1 MGCVC
6 SNNVFQSAPKWRQ
19 DIFMALPLCRPVLL
33 LLALSLAA
41 CEPAG
46 PAPAAAGKKKPP
58 ASVEVMPVRT
68 GEWQTSFATLGT
80 LRANE
85 SLALRPEVAGRVTA
99 LGFQEG
105 ASVRRGQL
113 MVQLDDSSARAELNQ
128 AEANRK
134 LAEADL
140 GRARSLVAPGLIAI
154 NEVERLQAQAAVAR
168 AAVDKA
174 RSALSKTR
182 LLAPFDGRAGLRQF
196 SPGELVQPGQ
206 ALVTLVSL
214 SPMKLD
220 VSVPEREASSLRVG
234 QTVTATIPALNNL
247 KVSGQVQALEP
258 ALDGAAR
265 AQQVRVLVANP
276 AGKLQPGLSAQ
287 VRFLQGAPRSVL
299 LVPDQAIVPQGGR
312 QVVYRL
318 QGDDAVL
325 TPVGVGERQDGLSE
339 IVSGLKAGDVV
350 VVSGQ
355 NKLPKPSQ
363 KVRAVPYSDAA
374 PAAGR

>member
-1 MGCVC
+1 
-6 SNNVFQSAPKWRQ
+6 
-19 DIFMALPLCRPVLL
+19 
-33 LLALSLAA
+33 
-41 CEPAG
+41 
-46 PAPAAAGKKKPP
+46 
-58 ASVEVMPVRT
+58 MPVRSA
-68 GEWQTSFATLGT
+68 EWRSSFATLGT

-105 ASVRRGQL
+105 AAVRRGQL
-113 MVQLDDSSARAELNQ
+113 MVQLDDSAARAELKQ
-128 AEANRK
+128 AEASRK

-140 GRARSLVAPGLIAI
+140 GRARSLVAPGLIAV
-154 NEVERLQAQAAVAR
+154 NEVERLQAQAAVTA

-234 QTVTATIPALNNL
+234 QAVAATIPALNNL
-247 KVSGQVQALEP
+247 AVTGQVQALEP

-276 AGKLQPGLSAQ
+276 AGKLQPGLSAR
-287 VRFLQGAPRSVL
+287 VRFLQAEVRQVV

-318 QGDDAVL
+318 QGDEAVL
-325 TPVGVGERQDGLSE
+325 VPVAVGDRQEGFTEVL
-339 IVSGLKAGDVV
+339 SGLKAGDVV

-363 KVRAVPYSDAA
+363 KVRAVPYADVATAA
-374 PAAGR
+374 PATGR

>member
-1 MGCVC
+1 
-6 SNNVFQSAPKWRQ
+6 
-19 DIFMALPLCRPVLL
+19 MALPLLRPFCLVLIT
-33 LLALSLAA
+33 ASMVA
-41 CEPAG
+41 CQPAG
-46 PAPAAAGKKKPP
+46 SAPAAGGKKKPP
-58 ASVEVMPVRT
+58 ASVEVMPVRSA
-68 GEWQTSFATLGT
+68 EWRSSFATLGT

-105 ASVRRGQL
+105 AAVRRGQL
-113 MVQLDDSSARAELNQ
+113 MVQLDDSAARAELKQ

-140 GRARSLVAPGLIAI
+140 GRARSLVAPGLIAV
-154 NEVERLQAQAAVAR
+154 NEVERLQAQAAVTA

-234 QTVTATIPALNNL
+234 QAVAATIPALNNL
-247 KVSGQVQALEP
+247 AVTGQVQALEP

-287 VRFLQGAPRSVL
+287 VRFLQAEVRQVV

-318 QGDDAVL
+318 QGDEAVL
-325 TPVGVGERQDGLSE
+325 VPVGVGDRQEGFTEVL
-339 IVSGLKAGDVV
+339 SGLKAGDVV

-363 KVRAVPYSDAA
+363 KVRAVPYADVATAA
-374 PAAGR
+374 PATGR

>member
-1 MGCVC
+1 MRLGFASSLQLSSSLPVMAICLTFLAGC
-6 SNNVFQSAPKWRQ
+6 Q
-19 DIFMALPLCRPVLL
+19 
-33 LLALSLAA
+33 
-41 CEPAG
+41 PAG
-46 PAPAAAGKKKPP
+46 SDAGSDAAAGAKKRPP
-58 ASVEVMPVRT
+58 ASVEVLPVRSD
-68 GEWQTSFATLGT
+68 EWQSSFATLGT

-85 SLALRPEVAGRVTA
+85 SLALRPEVAGRVTR

-105 ASVRRGQL
+105 AAVRRGQL
-113 MVQLDDSSARAELNQ
+113 MVQLDDSAVRAELNQ
-128 AEANRK
+128 TLANAT
-134 LAEADL
+134 LAQADL
-140 GRARSLVAPGLIAI
+140 IRARSLSAEGLIAT
-154 NEVERLQAQAAVAR
+154 NELERLQAQAAVAQ

-234 QTVTATIPALNNL
+234 QTVLATIPALNNL
-247 KVSGQVQALEP
+247 AVSGQVQALEP
-258 ALDGAAR
+258 SLDGAAR

-287 VRFLQGAPRSVL
+287 VRFLQAQPRTVL

-318 QGDDAVL
+318 EGEEAVL
-325 TPVGVGERQDGLSE
+325 TPVVVGERKEGLSE
-339 IVSGLKAGDVV
+339 IVSGLKLGDAV

-355 NKLPKPSQ
+355 NKLPKPRQ
-363 KVRAVPYSDAA
+363 KVRAIPYVDQ
-374 PAAGR
+374 PVAGR

>member
-1 MGCVC
+1 
-6 SNNVFQSAPKWRQ
+6 
-19 DIFMALPLCRPVLL
+19 MALPLQRALMRPVSLVM
-33 LLALSLAA
+33 ALSLITLAA
-41 CEPAG
+41 CQPADS
-46 PAPAAAGKKKPP
+46 APAAGAKKKPP

-68 GEWQTSFATLGT
+68 GEWQSSFATLGT

-105 ASVRRGQL
+105 AAVRRGQL
-113 MVQLDDSSARAELNQ
+113 MVQLDDSAARAELNQ
-128 AEANRK
+128 AEASRK
-134 LAEADL
+134 LADADL
-140 GRARSLVAPGLIAI
+140 GRARSLVAPGLIAV
-154 NEVERLQAQAAVAR
+154 NEVERLQAQAAVAK

-220 VSVPEREASSLRVG
+220 VSVPEREASGLRVG
-234 QTVTATIPALNNL
+234 QAVSAIIPALNNL
-247 KVSGQVQALEP
+247 AVTGQVQALEP

-287 VRFLQGAPRSVL
+287 VRFLQAGPRRVL

-318 QGDDAVL
+318 QGDEAVL
-325 TPVGVGERQDGLSE
+325 TPVAVGERKEGLSE
-339 IVSGLKAGDVV
+339 ILSGLKAGDVV

-363 KVRAVPYSDAA
+363 KVRAVPYVDQPVAA
-374 PAAGR
+374 R

>member
-1 MGCVC
+1 M
-6 SNNVFQSAPKWRQ
+6 
-19 DIFMALPLCRPVLL
+19 
-33 LLALSLAA
+33 ALSLLSPQLLRPTCLVAVLSIFALAA
-41 CEPAG
+41 CQPAG
-46 PAPAAAGKKKPP
+46 SAPAAGAKKKPP

-68 GEWQTSFATLGT
+68 GELQSGFATLGT

-99 LGFQEG
+99 LGFKEG
-105 ASVRRGQL
+105 AAVRRGQL
-113 MVQLDDSSARAELNQ
+113 MVQLDDSLARAELNQ
-128 AEANRK
+128 AQANRK

-140 GRARSLVAPGLIAI
+140 GRARSLVVPGLIAV

-174 RSALSKTR
+174 QSALSKTR

-220 VSVPEREASSLRVG
+220 VAVPEREASSLRVG
-234 QTVTATIPALNNL
+234 QSVKATIPALNNL
-247 KVSGQVQALEP
+247 AVTGQVQALEP

-265 AQQVRVLVANP
+265 AQQVRVLVGNP

-287 VRFLQGAPRSVL
+287 VRFLQDAPRQVL

-318 QGDDAVL
+318 QGEEAVL
-325 TPVGVGERQDGLSE
+325 TPVGVGERQNGFSE

-363 KVRAVPYSDAA
+363 KVRAVPYVDAA
-374 PAAGR
+374 PTAGR

>member
-1 MGCVC
+1 
-6 SNNVFQSAPKWRQ
+6 
-19 DIFMALPLCRPVLL
+19 MALPLLR
-33 LLALSLAA
+33 AYGLSLVVVALA
-41 CEPAG
+41 GCGSADSAPAG
-46 PAPAAAGKKKPP
+46 AARKKPP
-58 ASVEVMPVRT
+58 ASVEVMPVRV
-68 GEWQTSFATLGT
+68 GEWQASFATLGT

-105 ASVRRGQL
+105 AAVRRGQL
-113 MVQLDDSSARAELNQ
+113 LVQLDDASARAELNQ

-140 GRARSLVAPGLIAI
+140 ARARSLVAPGLIAA
-154 NEVERLQAQAAVAR
+154 NEVERLQAQASVAQ

-174 RSALSKTR
+174 RSALGKTR

-220 VSVPEREASSLRVG
+220 VAVPEREASALRVG
-234 QTVTATIPALNNL
+234 QAVTATIPALNDL
-247 KVSGQVQALEP
+247 QVSGRVQALEP

-276 AGKLQPGLSAQ
+276 AGRLQPGLSAQ
-287 VRFLQGAPRSVL
+287 VRFLQDVPRSVL

-318 QGDDAVL
+318 QGDEAVL
-325 TPVGVGERQDGLSE
+325 TPVAVGERQNGQSE
-339 IVSGLKAGDVV
+339 VVSGLKAGDVV

-363 KVRAVPYSDAA
+363 KVRAVPYAETAAAA

>member
-1 MGCVC
+1 MRLVSFTGREV
-6 SNNVFQSAPKWRQ
+6 SP
-19 DIFMALPLCRPVLL
+19 ALPMLAIS
-33 LLALSLAA
+33 LALLVG
-41 CEPAG
+41 CQPAG
-46 PAPAAAGKKKPP
+46 SDAAAGAKKRPP

-68 GEWQTSFATLGT
+68 GEWQSSFATLGT

-99 LGFQEG
+99 LGFKEG

-113 MVQLDDSSARAELNQ
+113 MVQLDDSAARAELNQ
-128 AEANRK
+128 AQANRK

-140 GRARSLVAPGLIAI
+140 GRARSLVAPGLIAV
-154 NEVERLQAQAAVAR
+154 NEVERLHAQAAVAR
-168 AAVDKA
+168 ASVDKA
-174 RSALSKTR
+174 QSALSKTR

-234 QTVTATIPALNNL
+234 QAVSATIPALNSL
-247 KVSGQVQALEP
+247 QVSGQVQALEP

-287 VRFLQGAPRSVL
+287 VRFLQAQPRQVL

-318 QGDDAVL
+318 QGDEAVL
-325 TPVGVGERQDGLSE
+325 TPVGVGERQNGLSE
-339 IVSGLKAGDVV
+339 VVSGLKAGDVV

-363 KVRAVPYSDAA
+363 KVRAVPYVDTVGMA

>member
-1 MGCVC
+1 
-6 SNNVFQSAPKWRQ
+6 
-19 DIFMALPLCRPVLL
+19 MALPLLRSCC
-33 LLALSLAA
+33 LSLVVIALTG

-46 PAPAAAGKKKPP
+46 SAPAAAGKKKPP
-58 ASVEVMPVRT
+58 ASVEVMPVQA
-68 GEWQTSFATLGT
+68 GEWQSSFATLGT

-105 ASVRRGQL
+105 AAVRRGQL
-113 MVQLDDSSARAELNQ
+113 MVQLDDSAARAELNQ

-140 GRARSLVAPGLIAI
+140 ARARSLVAPGLIAA
-154 NEVERLQAQAAVAR
+154 NEVERLQAQAAVAQ

-220 VSVPEREASSLRVG
+220 VSVPEREASRLRVG
-234 QTVTATIPALNNL
+234 QAVTATIPALNQL
-247 KVSGQVQALEP
+247 QVSGQVQALEP

-276 AGKLQPGLSAQ
+276 AGRLQPGLSAQ
-287 VRFLQGAPRSVL
+287 VRFLQDAPRAVL

-318 QGDDAVL
+318 QGDQAVL
-325 TPVGVGERQDGLSE
+325 TPVQVGERQNGQSE
-339 IVSGLKAGDVV
+339 VVSGLKAGDVV

-363 KVRAVPYSDAA
+363 KVRAVPYAETARAPEAA
-374 PAAGR
+374 RSAGR

>member
-1 MGCVC
+1 MSLSVLPIRT
-6 SNNVFQSAPKWRQ
+6 SKFVWPLL
-19 DIFMALPLCRPVLL
+19 FMSVLL
-33 LLALSLAA
+33 
-41 CEPAG
+41 AG
-46 PAPAAAGKKKPP
+46 CQPSTDATAGAKKKPP
-58 ASVEVMPVRT
+58 ATVEVMPVLRD
-68 GEWQTSFATLGT
+68 EWQSGFSALGT

-85 SLALRPEVAGRVTA
+85 LLALRPEIAGRVTH

-105 ASVRRGQL
+105 AAVKRGQL
-113 MVQLDDSSARAELNQ
+113 LVQLDDAAVKAELNQ
-128 AEANRK
+128 ALANAK
-134 LAEADL
+134 LASADL
-140 GRARSLVAPGLIAI
+140 ARAKSLSASGLIAT
-154 NEVERLQAQAAVAR
+154 NELERLQAQSAVAQ

-174 RSALSKTR
+174 RASVSKTR

-220 VSVPEREASSLRVG
+220 VSVPEREASDLRVG
-234 QTVTATIPALNNL
+234 QTVMATIPALNNL
-247 KVSGQVQALEP
+247 QVSGLVQALEP

-265 AQQVRVLVANP
+265 AQQVRVLLANP

-287 VRFLQGAPRSVL
+287 VRFLQDSPRSVL

-318 QGDDAVL
+318 QGEEAVL
-325 TPVGVGERQDGLSE
+325 VPVVVGERQNGLSE

-363 KVRAVPYSDAA
+363 QVRAVPYVDSV
-374 PAAGR
+374 PVSGR